1 MCHGAAIQQIYLQDF
16 SALMYI
22 ANMSGIVIVGY
33 NVIIIAGA
41 TLILDTKTDTLSH
54 FYNNLSEKNI
64 IMGYYNSY
72 CR

>member
-1 MCHGAAIQQIYLQDF
+1 MCHGAAIHLQDF

-41 TLILDTKTDTLSH
+41 TLILDTKTDIYTITFVL
-54 FYNNLSEKNI
+54 
-64 IMGYYNSY
+64 
-72 CR
+72 

>member
-33 NVIIIAGA
+33 NVAGA
-41 TLILDTKTDTLSH
+41 TLILDTKTDIYTITFVL
-54 FYNNLSEKNI
+54 
-64 IMGYYNSY
+64 
-72 CR
+72 